1 MRIIRDVNPIKLCTL
16 GLPTLIVRNSI
27 LALAFAPRVV
37 GNESLAT
44 DAVAITA
51 AVALSHPLEVA
62 RVLIVNAGST
72 SSSILGDPVSTLRSV
87 YQNEGVAGMY
97 RGLTPRLAFLLPCML
112 TLAET
117 CFTGDSSL
125 FANQRNQSW
134 EAYSGNAVQPIV

>member
-125 FANQRNQSW
+125 FANQRKKTLCT
-134 EAYSGNAVQPIV
+134 